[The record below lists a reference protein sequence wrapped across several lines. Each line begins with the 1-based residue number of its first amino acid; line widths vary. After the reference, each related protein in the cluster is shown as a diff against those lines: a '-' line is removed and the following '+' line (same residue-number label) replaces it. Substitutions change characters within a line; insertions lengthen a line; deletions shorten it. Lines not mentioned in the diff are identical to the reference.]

1 MPNGSR
7 RLTAFALCKHDYGK
21 SFVLIYLLCLCT
33 IIVEVTVEVLNIFQ
47 PVLVQ
52 IGIPAINQQGYVTTI
67 LTHGYNKT

>member
-1 MPNGSR
+1 MLNAGR
-7 RLTAFALCKHDYGK
+7 RLTASALYKHDHGK

-33 IIVEVTVEVLNIFQ
+33 IVVEVAVEVLNIFQ